1 MIALILMKLHPI
13 RGNPPDVPDNSLIT
27 VGGKLSDRQYKNDS
41 FIIIL
46 EEAAPEKGDPDKTS
60 VLIYLKDH
68 YDSLSDLP
76 PIGSRVTVRGKFSLF
91 DEATNPGQFDM
102 RRYYLIRG
110 IDYRLFNGQ
119 ILSYGRRYDVL
130 RERLFSLRCRL
141 GDVFDR
147 LLTERDSGILKAMIL
162 GDRTS
167 LDPEIRELY
176 QAAGI
181 AHALSI
187 SGLHI
192 SILGYGLYRLLR
204 KMRIHPVAASVLCIS
219 FISLYSL
226 MAGAG
231 TATVRAAIMFGT
243 CMLSELVHRTYDLL
257 SALAL
262 SLMTI
267 LFTDPLYIFDSG
279 FMLSF
284 GAVAGIASISP
295 VLKKSLPLGEKKLM
309 SGLVASL
316 SINLF
321 TLPVV
326 LFFFYEVPVYSL
338 ILNLLVIPCMG
349 VLVVSAVLTAFL
361 GLFLTIPA
369 MLPAFIC
376 HLILLLYE
384 RGCIL
389 CQSVPG
395 AVFIAGRPETA
406 GIILYYSLLF
416 LICIVWKRKNNIS
429 FLPLLMLLPIILF
442 LHFPREMNYTM
453 LDIGQGDCNI
463 LSGRGM
469 ETVMIDCGS
478 SSEKEI
484 AKYRVL
490 PYLKYMGIREVN
502 AVILTH
508 TDNDHISG
516 FLEILDIR
524 NMGGIRIKNLILP
537 EIGDPDEKYGKLI
550 SSAGRA
556 GIRVSKISAGSS
568 FSVGGMDFICLGPGK
583 GFHAT
588 DPNEYS
594 AVVKMKY
601 GEFSALFTGDIQ
613 GEGENEMIGRLSG
626 KEKMTVLKVAHH
638 GSRNSTPEEF
648 LDIIRPEASLI
659 SSGRNNSYGHPHSE
673 LLERL
678 EEINSAIFRTAY
690 GGAITVRSD
699 GHKAKIKQY
708 LRQKEEEENE
718 KSFN

>member
-1 MIALILMKLHPI
+1 
-13 RGNPPDVPDNSLIT
+13 
-27 VGGKLSDRQYKNDS
+27 
-41 FIIIL
+41 
-46 EEAAPEKGDPDKTS
+46 
-60 VLIYLKDH
+60 
-68 YDSLSDLP
+68 
-76 PIGSRVTVRGKFSLF
+76 
-91 DEATNPGQFDM
+91 
-102 RRYYLIRG
+102 
-110 IDYRLFNGQ
+110 
-119 ILSYGRRYDVL
+119 
-130 RERLFSLRCRL
+130 
-141 GDVFDR
+141 
-147 LLTERDSGILKAMIL
+147 
-162 GDRTS
+162 
-167 LDPEIRELY
+167 
-176 QAAGI
+176 
-181 AHALSI
+181 
-187 SGLHI
+187 
-192 SILGYGLYRLLR
+192 
-204 KMRIHPVAASVLCIS
+204 
-219 FISLYSL
+219 
-226 MAGAG
+226 
-231 TATVRAAIMFGT
+231 
-243 CMLSELVHRTYDLL
+243 
-257 SALAL
+257 
-262 SLMTI
+262 
-267 LFTDPLYIFDSG
+267 
-279 FMLSF
+279 
-284 GAVAGIASISP
+284 
-295 VLKKSLPLGEKKLM
+295 
-309 SGLVASL
+309 
-316 SINLF
+316 
-321 TLPVV
+321 
-326 LFFFYEVPVYSL
+326 
-338 ILNLLVIPCMG
+338 
-349 VLVVSAVLTAFL
+349 
-361 GLFLTIPA
+361 
-369 MLPAFIC
+369 
-376 HLILLLYE
+376 
-384 RGCIL
+384 
-389 CQSVPG
+389 
-395 AVFIAGRPETA
+395 
-406 GIILYYSLLF
+406 
-416 LICIVWKRKNNIS
+416 
-429 FLPLLMLLPIILF
+429 
-442 LHFPREMNYTM
+442 MNYTM

-678 EEINSAIFRTAY
+678 EEVNSAIFRTAY